1 MTEKVLSK
9 EQTAKIGC
17 LRRVLGVTLRD
28 KELRSEICEAQDVKT
43 LLESRD
49 PSYVTSAMCPKCPWK
64 DWRNKSFRS
73 GPSPEFSS
81 RGSKKQK
88 GGHIFKIQYWIMQQ
102 PVGQT
107 WNGGHRFQMGGPG
120 TTGPPLAAA
129 RLQVT
134 VYTDGKR
141 PKVCSKTRW
150 RDYISDPVWY
160 RLGVEPAQLSEI
172 SVDRDVFRALLGPLS
187 RDSPERKTGH
197 ENEWLMSL

>member
-49 PSYVTSAMCPKCPWK
+49 PSYVSSAMWPECPRK

-107 WNGGHRFQMGGPG
+107 
-120 TTGPPLAAA
+120 
-129 RLQVT
+129 
-134 VYTDGKR
+134 
-141 PKVCSKTRW
+141 
-150 RDYISDPVWY
+150 
-160 RLGVEPAQLSEI
+160 
-172 SVDRDVFRALLGPLS
+172 
-187 RDSPERKTGH
+187 
-197 ENEWLMSL
+197 